1 MHCLEVVLIWL
12 PIFGD
17 WLEASGWIAFLHN
30 RVMWPC
36 QSEKVIVVQNR
47 CRKQKEHREMSKTV
61 NFEATGVYVRD
72 DGFNVKKCQQDLYG
86 KKLLDGKS
94 SI

>member
-1 MHCLEVVLIWL
+1 
-12 PIFGD
+12 
-17 WLEASGWIAFLHN
+17 
-30 RVMWPC
+30 
-36 QSEKVIVVQNR
+36 
-47 CRKQKEHREMSKTV
+47 MSKTV